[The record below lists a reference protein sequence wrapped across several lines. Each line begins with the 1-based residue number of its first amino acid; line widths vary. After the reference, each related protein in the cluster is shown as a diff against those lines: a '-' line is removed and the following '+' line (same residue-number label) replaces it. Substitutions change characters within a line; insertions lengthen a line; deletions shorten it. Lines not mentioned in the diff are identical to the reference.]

1 MDAKEL
7 VELAMKETNAKSI
20 REFATIA
27 KVSHVAVIRW
37 LDGTSV
43 PNFEQAAEIAAL
55 AKLPIIRTASEV
67 RMHSPE
73 NIKHKGILQRIAA
86 SALGI
91 LLAFGIA
98 LPGRAE
104 AAALR
109 EIHHAF
115 AINAADITLTLY
127 TLCEMALL
135 TLLCAL
141 AAYHCRSLHRK
152 RTGQ

>member
-1 MDAKEL
+1 MTMDAKEL

-55 AKLPIIRTASEV
+55 AKLPIIKTASEV

-91 LLAFGIA
+91 LLAVGIA

-104 AAALR
+104 AAT
-109 EIHHAF
+109 HHALE
-115 AINAADITLTLY
+115 ANSGDITHTLY
-127 TLCEMALL
+127 TLCEVGCVDAPVRPGGLSMLVPPQEAD
-135 TLLCAL
+135 
-141 AAYHCRSLHRK
+141 
-152 RTGQ
+152 

>member
-1 MDAKEL
+1 MTMDAKEL

-20 REFATIA
+20 REFASIA

-55 AKLPIIRTASEV
+55 AKLPIIKTASEV

-86 SALGI
+86 SALGV
-91 LLAFGIA
+91 LLLLGVS
-98 LPGRAE
+98 LPSRAE
-104 AAALR
+104 ASKISDQSHFST
-109 EIHHAF
+109 EH
-115 AINAADITLTLY
+115 NANSLY
-127 TLCEMALL
+127 IMRNEVL

-141 AAYHCRSLHRK
+141 AAYHCWSLHRK

>member
-1 MDAKEL
+1 MTMDAKEL

-55 AKLPIIRTASEV
+55 AKLPIIKTASEV

-91 LLAFGIA
+91 LLAVGIA

-104 AAALR
+104 AAT
-109 EIHHAF
+109 HHALE
-115 AINAADITLTLY
+115 ANSGDITHTLY
-127 TLCEMALL
+127 TLCEVGCVDAPVRPGGLPMLIPPQQ
-135 TLLCAL
+135 
-141 AAYHCRSLHRK
+141 
-152 RTGQ
+152 RTGR